1 MKKRT
6 KHDKSLH
13 SSSFS
18 ELNDWAK
25 VSLINKRL
33 FEAIIVLIG
42 SEKNKKIDAK

>member
-6 KHDKSLH
+6 KLDKSLH